1 MSLRI
6 KLQLRDEGAD
16 LRISLP
22 PPEARIRSAST
33 FLGPPPDHE
42 GHDVMRHAARCP
54 ILGRRR
60 LPREGGAEHCSVVTH
75 TMTTW
80 EEWGARP

>member
-6 KLQLRDEGAD
+6 KLQLRHEGAD

-42 GHDVMRHAARCP
+42 GHDVSVDAFERSQDGHTSQRAQQRKSLLD
-54 ILGRRR
+54 LGIRVEISEYQ
-60 LPREGGAEHCSVVTH
+60 LVGL
-75 TMTTW
+75 
-80 EEWGARP
+80 